1 MTDNISLTRTTI
13 MRERKCRDRTR
24 SRAGM
29 DMPSLPPHPQREG
42 SLKIHEQPN
51 TKPIGAQTLQQC
63 INVQNTSPGT
73 KPRIDTSITIPNLP
87 SSQNHHYLKKIRSIN
102 PFSRPVLYRFRSCNT
117 PKLFLRMFPKPL
129 HQPFLPEPG
138 QQILHLG
145 SGTLTFQ
152 VNRVDT
158 ASYFPVGSSC
168 DCNFTA
174 QRDPRSS
181 VSVRSCWVPARN
193 LGLACSD
200 YPEKTA
206 S

>member
-1 MTDNISLTRTTI
+1 MNNPIQNPS
-13 MRERKCRDRTR
+13 ERKRCSNASMSRTPAQAR
-24 SRAGM
+24 NLVS
-29 DMPSLPPHPQREG
+29 MPP
-42 SLKIHEQPN
+42 
-51 TKPIGAQTLQQC
+51 LQ
-63 INVQNTSPGT
+63 S
-73 KPRIDTSITIPNLP
+73 PNLP

-102 PFSRPVLYRFRSCNT
+102 PFSRPVLYSFRSCNT

-145 SGTLTFQ
+145 SETLTFQ

-158 ASYFPVGSSC
+158 ASYFPVGSPC

-174 QRDPRSS
+174 QRDPRSP

>member
-1 MTDNISLTRTTI
+1 MSRSNTI
-13 MRERKCRDRTR
+13 ASWDGH
-24 SRAGM
+24 AF
-29 DMPSLPPHPQREG
+29 PPATP
-42 SLKIHEQPN
+42 KIYEQPN

-73 KPRIDTSITIPNLP
+73 KPRIDASITIPKLP
-87 SSQNHHYLKKIRSIN
+87 SCQNHHYLKKIRSIN
-102 PFSRPVLYRFRSCNT
+102 PFSRPVLYSFRSCNT

-152 VNRVDT
+152 VNRVDA

-168 DCNFTA
+168 DCNITA
-174 QRDPRSS
+174 QRDPRSP
-181 VSVRSCWVPARN
+181 VSGRSCWVPTRN